1 MEQITSLDQITVG
14 YIYSLL
20 IVFCRVGAA
29 LMTLPI
35 FSAGYIYAR
44 ARLLMALTISIVLMP
59 LFHSQYPEMPSNPL
73 SLGIIIIQEITI
85 GAFFGLSIK
94 IMVNAMHTAGMII
107 AYQTGLSS
115 AVTFDP
121 NAGTQ
126 GSSIGNFLSLF
137 LLVIIVATNTHH
149 IYLAGIMESYSVI
162 SPKNSL
168 PLADMSNKITNVV
181 SDTFAV
187 SFKMAMPHIIIG
199 LLVNLLAGIMARL
212 MPNMQIFFVLMPLQI
227 LLGSFILVSIVTI
240 MVTWY
245 LDYHIEAVGTF
256 FGS

>member
-44 ARLLMALTISIVLMP
+44 SRLLMALTISIVLMP
-59 LFHSQYPEMPSNPL
+59 LFQSQYPEMPSSPL
-73 SLGIIIIQEITI
+73 ALAVIIIKEVTV
-85 GAFFGLSIK
+85 GVFFGLSIK

-107 AYQTGLSS
+107 AYQSGLSA
-115 AVTFDP
+115 AVMFDP

-126 GSSIGNFLSLF
+126 GSAIGNFLSLF
-137 LLVIIVATNTHH
+137 LLVIIVSTNTHH
-149 IYLAGIMESYSVI
+149 IYLAGIMESYNVI
-162 SPKNSL
+162 GPTDSL
-168 PLADMSNKITNVV
+168 PIAAMSNKVTNVV

-212 MPNMQIFFVLMPLQI
+212 MPNMQIFFVLMPLQV
-227 LLGSFILVSIVTI
+227 LLGTFILVSIVTVMI
-240 MVTWY
+240 TWY
-245 LDYHIEAVGTF
+245 LDYHIEAIGMF